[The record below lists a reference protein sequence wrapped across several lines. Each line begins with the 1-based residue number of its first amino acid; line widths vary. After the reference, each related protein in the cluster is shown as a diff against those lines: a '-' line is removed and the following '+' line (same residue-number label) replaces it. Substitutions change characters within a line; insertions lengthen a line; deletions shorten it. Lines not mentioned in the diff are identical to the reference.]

1 MAGAY
6 FGVGLGGSGCVPFW
20 VENRGQRVD
29 EGESL
34 GNERFEV
41 LCFRERLQELKT
53 PRMAL

>member
-29 EGESL
+29 GGESL

-41 LCFRERLQELKT
+41 LYFQERLQELKT
-53 PRMAL
+53 RRIAL